1 MKQLIAR
8 SVSGCCS
15 ECTYYEL
22 SGFIINQN
30 ISKWSGILSEAIED
44 FWSEISRSWSR
55 NRENMMERENANIK
69 NELRATQLHV
79 DRLRRRLEER
89 EIEID
94 KLKSTVRIQNR
105 VYNDIN
111 ALICYN
117 LRYIIEF

>member
-1 MKQLIAR
+1 
-8 SVSGCCS
+8 
-15 ECTYYEL
+15 
-22 SGFIINQN
+22 
-30 ISKWSGILSEAIED
+30 
-44 FWSEISRSWSR
+44 
-55 NRENMMERENANIK
+55 MERENANIK